1 MKLLIT
7 LSLPFFLISCGTYTP
22 LPSHGGGKRF
32 AVEQM
37 LVSAV
42 SKKAISDL
50 PIDVVKG
57 KKVLLETSVVYDEG
71 GGFNNGGR
79 PYLNEV
85 ISNVYQDTKTRATST
100 TTTTL
105 GASVSRGDRTY
116 IKDLSLNNSDS
127 RHFSNLLLTS
137 LIRNNVLVNPTQS
150 EGEPEYMIEV
160 IVDILGTV
168 RSKTDWAITNS
179 ENLKAIIS
187 LEYVISPLANNG
199 SKRIVGTIS
208 YEAAYTEKYIAW
220 MGPTETTTKVTKIDL
235 SELVPTLGVGVDSY
249 ENLKRDTPKEF
260 TQPPPP
266 TPVQINPRAR

>member
-1 MKLLIT
+1 MKLLIAFS
-7 LSLPFFLISCGTYTP
+7 LSFFLISCGTYTP
-22 LPSHGGGKRF
+22 FPSHGGGKRF

-42 SKKAISDL
+42 SKKAITDL
-50 PIDVVKG
+50 PIDVIKG

-85 ISNVYQDTKTRATST
+85 ISGVYQDTKARATST

-105 GASVSRGDRTY
+105 GASVSRGDRSY

-187 LEYVISPLANNG
+187 LEYVISPLVNNG

-208 YEAAYTEKYIAW
+208 YEAAYTEKYVAW
-220 MGPTETTTKVTKIDL
+220 MGPTKTTTKVTKIDL
-235 SELVPTLGVGVDSY
+235 SDLVPTLGAGVDSY
-249 ENLKRDTPKEF
+249 ENLKRDVPKEF